1 MRTFCLI
8 ALLAA
13 APAAPAL
20 ADIVVRDDTG
30 QSIRLAQPARRIVS
44 LSPHITE
51 NLFAIGAGERVV
63 GTVDFS
69 NYPEAAKAIPRVGGY
84 EKVDL
89 EAVAALRPDLVIA
102 WESGNIASH
111 VAKLKAIGLP
121 LLLTDSKRIEDVPA
135 DLERL
140 GEVTG
145 IRNSARAVAAAFR
158 DRLAALRSRYSARP
172 RVATFYEV
180 WNQPLM
186 TVGGGQIISDA
197 LHLCGGDNVF
207 GGLRQMAAQ
216 VSVEAV
222 LAANPEAIVAS
233 GMGDARPE
241 WLDDWRRWP
250 ALTAVARDNLFFVP
264 PDHLQ
269 RNTPRILDGIERL
282 CVHLETARARRPT
295 VNPANPA
302 R

>member
-1 MRTFCLI
+1 MRAFCLI
-8 ALLAA
+8 ALLI
-13 APAAPAL
+13 AAPAL
-20 ADIVVRDDTG
+20 ADIAVRDDTG
-30 QSIRLAQPARRIVS
+30 QTIRLARPAQRIVS
-44 LSPHITE
+44 LAPHITE
-51 NLFAIGAGERVV
+51 NLFAIGAGGRVV

-69 NYPEAAKAIPRVGGY
+69 NFPEAAKRIPRVGGY
-84 EKVDL
+84 EKIDL

-121 LLLTDSKRIEDVPA
+121 VLLTDTKRIEDVPA

-140 GEVTG
+140 GELSG
-145 IRNSARAVAAAFR
+145 ARDEARAAAAQFR
-158 DRLAALRSRYSARP
+158 SRLAALTARHAARP
-172 RVATFYEV
+172 RVATFYQV

-197 LHLCGGDNVF
+197 IHLCGGDNVF
-207 GGLRQMAAQ
+207 AGLRQMAAA
-216 VSVEAV
+216 VTVEAV

-233 GMGDARPE
+233 GMDEARPE

-250 ALTAVARDNLFFVP
+250 ALTAVARNNLFFVP

-269 RNTPRILDGIERL
+269 RHTPRILDGIERL
-282 CVHLETARARRPT
+282 CGHLDTARSRRPAHSGT
-295 VNPANPA
+295 

>member
-8 ALLAA
+8 ALLT
-13 APAAPAL
+13 AAPAL
-20 ADIVVRDDTG
+20 AEIVVRDDTG
-30 QSIRLAQPARRIVS
+30 QSVRLARPAQRIVS

-69 NYPEAAKAIPRVGGY
+69 NHPEAAKTIPRVGGY

-121 LLLTDSKRIEDVPA
+121 VLLTDTRRIEDVPA

-140 GEVTG
+140 GELAG
-145 IRNSARAVAAAFR
+145 ARDDARAVAAQFR
-158 DRLAALRSRYSARP
+158 SRLAAMTTRYSARP
-172 RVATFYEV
+172 RVPTFYQV

-197 LHLCGGDNVF
+197 IHLCGGENVF
-207 GGLRQMAAQ
+207 GSLRQMAAA
-216 VSVEAV
+216 VTVEAV

-233 GMGDARPE
+233 GMDEARPE

-250 ALTAVARDNLFFVP
+250 ALTAVARNNLFFVP

-269 RNTPRILDGIERL
+269 RHTPRILDGIERL
-282 CVHLETARARRPT
+282 CVHLETARSRRTSP
-295 VNPANPA
+295 PPG
-302 R
+302 RPKEG